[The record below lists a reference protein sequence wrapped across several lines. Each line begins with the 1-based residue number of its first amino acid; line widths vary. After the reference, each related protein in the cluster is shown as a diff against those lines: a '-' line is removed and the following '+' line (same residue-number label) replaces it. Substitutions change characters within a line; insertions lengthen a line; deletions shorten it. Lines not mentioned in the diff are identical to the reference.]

1 MEILRNKTTFPSRGL
16 HVHHCNRSWTFLLNM
31 RTPHINGKPIEE
43 HSREWFD
50 KHHTFLDAQ
59 RTNIS
64 SSFFGTPRKQKSR
77 SCTITDCSI
86 RARYNYPTEPVP
98 TKCRKHLLEGMV
110 ATVHRQKT
118 GGHIYNTSQ
127 TAWEV
132 GSGHK
137 GDCALNVLINKGER
151 KPGRCAFYA
160 DTSRP
165 RPPAKQCVCTTF
177 CKGCKVLVHKDCYW
191 IYHEVVHGLRL
202 DAVSWVQTLQ
212 AQSVSTPPCTDSSY
226 TEGIEI

>member
-1 MEILRNKTTFPSRGL
+1 
-16 HVHHCNRSWTFLLNM
+16 
-31 RTPHINGKPIEE
+31 
-43 HSREWFD
+43 
-50 KHHTFLDAQ
+50 
-59 RTNIS
+59 
-64 SSFFGTPRKQKSR
+64 
-77 SCTITDCSI
+77 
-86 RARYNYPTEPVP
+86 
-98 TKCRKHLLEGMV
+98 MV
-110 ATVHRQKT
+110 ATVHRKKT

-137 GDCALNVLINKGER
+137 GDCALNVLTKGKENLA
-151 KPGRCAFYA
+151 GVHSMLTQA
-160 DTSRP
+160 DLAHLLSN
-165 RPPAKQCVCTTF
+165 VCTTF